1 MRLFHQM
8 VFEGYVSGTADVF
21 TDNQFD
27 ALLGSADQLSVSGYT
42 AQVTG
47 TGPPTIT
54 VQVEQSFDQRR
65 WQSRNTAAA
74 EVTAVTLATTTETN
88 FQGHDGNPTTRPALG
103 FARLRLR
110 LGGTTPTAQVRVWA
124 TGRDRAE
131 G

>member
-1 MRLFHQM
+1 MRLFHQL

-47 TGPPTIT
+47 TGPTIT

-65 WQSRNTAAA
+65 WQSRNTAA
-74 EVTAVTLATTTETN
+74 EVSAATLVTTGETN
-88 FQGHDGNPTTRPALG
+88 FQGHDGNPVSRPSLG

-110 LGGTTPTAQVRVWA
+110 LGGTSPTAQVRVWA